1 MKLWKEFKEFAFK
14 GNVIDL
20 AVGVI
25 IGSAFTAIV
34 NSVVNDLFTP
44 LLSLI
49 TGRVDFS
56 TLAITLGAGENAAKI
71 AYGSFLQAVFNFLMI
86 AICIFAFVKAINK
99 LYRKGEA
106 EKEAKPAPRLCPY
119 CFGEI
124 DEKAT
129 RCPHCT
135 SELRERTLD
144 AGPRERALPLP
155 NGSARDRRD
164 GPGGVPKAA
173 ARPIFEQKPFLLR
186 KRSVSCASN
195 YSQKTGFC
203 ASPTSLLHG
212 RDGLGWLGL

>member
-34 NSVVNDLFTP
+34 TSVVNDLFTP

-71 AYGSFLQAVFNFLMI
+71 AYGSFLQAVFNFLMV

-99 LYRKGEA
+99 L
-106 EKEAKPAPRLCPY
+106 
-119 CFGEI
+119 
-124 DEKAT
+124 
-129 RCPHCT
+129 
-135 SELRERTLD
+135 
-144 AGPRERALPLP
+144 
-155 NGSARDRRD
+155 
-164 GPGGVPKAA
+164 
-173 ARPIFEQKPFLLR
+173 
-186 KRSVSCASN
+186 
-195 YSQKTGFC
+195 
-203 ASPTSLLHG
+203 
-212 RDGLGWLGL
+212 

>member
-71 AYGSFLQAVFNFLMI
+71 AYGSFLQAVFNFLMV

-99 LYRKGEA
+99 LHALGKKDEEPEPEEPETPTA
-106 EKEAKPAPRLCPY
+106 EELLTEIREVLKEQQ
-119 CFGEI
+119 
-124 DEKAT
+124 T
-129 RCPHCT
+129 R
-135 SELRERTLD
+135 
-144 AGPRERALPLP
+144 
-155 NGSARDRRD
+155 
-164 GPGGVPKAA
+164 
-173 ARPIFEQKPFLLR
+173 
-186 KRSVSCASN
+186 
-195 YSQKTGFC
+195 
-203 ASPTSLLHG
+203 PTS
-212 RDGLGWLGL
+212 

>member
-71 AYGSFLQAVFNFLMI
+71 AYGSFPAGSVQFPDGRHLHLRLRQGHQQALPQG
-86 AICIFAFVKAINK
+86 
-99 LYRKGEA
+99 RGGEGSQA
-106 EKEAKPAPRLCPY
+106 RPAP
-119 CFGEI
+119 
-124 DEKAT
+124 
-129 RCPHCT
+129 
-135 SELRERTLD
+135 
-144 AGPRERALPLP
+144 LPL
-155 NGSARDRRD
+155 
-164 GPGGVPKAA
+164 
-173 ARPIFEQKPFLLR
+173 LLR
-186 KRSVSCASN
+186 
-195 YSQKTGFC
+195 
-203 ASPTSLLHG
+203 
-212 RDGLGWLGL
+212 

>member
-20 AVGVI
+20 AVGVL
-25 IGSAFTAIV
+25 IGSSFTAIV

-44 LLSLI
+44 VLSLI

-56 TLAITLGAGENAAKI
+56 TLSLTLGTGENAPVL
-71 AYGSFLQAVFNFLMI
+71 AYGSFLQAVFNFLMV

-124 DEKAT
+124 NDKAT

-135 SELRERTLD
+135 SEL
-144 AGPRERALPLP
+144 
-155 NGSARDRRD
+155 
-164 GPGGVPKAA
+164 PK
-173 ARPIFEQKPFLLR
+173 E
-186 KRSVSCASN
+186 
-195 YSQKTGFC
+195 
-203 ASPTSLLHG
+203 
-212 RDGLGWLGL
+212 

>member
-71 AYGSFLQAVFNFLMI
+71 AYGSFLQAVFNFLMV

-99 LYRKGEA
+99 LQRPHEEA
-106 EKEAKPAPRLCPY
+106 PAKPARVCPF
-119 CFGEI
+119 CKMEI
-124 DEKAT
+124 AEDAT

-135 SELRERTLD
+135 SEL
-144 AGPRERALPLP
+144 
-155 NGSARDRRD
+155 
-164 GPGGVPKAA
+164 
-173 ARPIFEQKPFLLR
+173 
-186 KRSVSCASN
+186 
-195 YSQKTGFC
+195 
-203 ASPTSLLHG
+203 
-212 RDGLGWLGL
+212 

>member
-56 TLAITLGAGENAAKI
+56 TLAITLGTGENAAKI
-71 AYGSFLQAVFNFLMI
+71 AYGSFLQAVFNFLMV
-86 AICIFAFVKAINK
+86 AICIFIFVKIINRF
-99 LYRKGEA
+99 YRKNEA
-106 EKEAKPAPRLCPY
+106 EKEARPAPRLCPY

-124 DEKAT
+124 NDKAT

-135 SELRERTLD
+135 SEL
-144 AGPRERALPLP
+144 
-155 NGSARDRRD
+155 
-164 GPGGVPKAA
+164 PK
-173 ARPIFEQKPFLLR
+173 
-186 KRSVSCASN
+186 
-195 YSQKTGFC
+195 G
-203 ASPTSLLHG
+203 
-212 RDGLGWLGL
+212 

>member
-25 IGSAFTAIV
+25 IGRAFTAIV

-71 AYGSFLQAVFNFLMI
+71 AYGSFLQAVFNFLMV

-124 DEKAT
+124 DEKA
-129 RCPHCT
+129 RNR
-135 SELRERTLD
+135 LR
-144 AGPRERALPLP
+144 
-155 NGSARDRRD
+155 
-164 GPGGVPKAA
+164 
-173 ARPIFEQKPFLLR
+173 FLCR
-186 KRSVSCASN
+186 MAKRFATVMLSTV
-195 YSQKTGFC
+195 T
-203 ASPTSLLHG
+203 T
-212 RDGLGWLGL
+212 

>member
-56 TLAITLGAGENAAKI
+56 TLAITLGTGENAAKI
-71 AYGSFLQAVFNFLMI
+71 AYGSFLQAVFNFLMV
-86 AICIFAFVKAINK
+86 AICIFIFVKIINRF
-99 LYRKGEA
+99 YRK
-106 EKEAKPAPRLCPY
+106 RLCPY

-124 DEKAT
+124 NDKAT

-135 SELRERTLD
+135 SEL
-144 AGPRERALPLP
+144 
-155 NGSARDRRD
+155 
-164 GPGGVPKAA
+164 PK
-173 ARPIFEQKPFLLR
+173 E
-186 KRSVSCASN
+186 
-195 YSQKTGFC
+195 
-203 ASPTSLLHG
+203 
-212 RDGLGWLGL
+212 

>member
-71 AYGSFLQAVFNFLMI
+71 AYGSFLQAVFNFLMV
-86 AICIFAFVKAINK
+86 AICIFIFVKIINRF
-99 LYRKGEA
+99 YRKNEA
-106 EKEAKPAPRLCPY
+106 EKEARPVPRLCPY
-119 CFGEI
+119 CFSEI
-124 DEKAT
+124 NEKAT

-135 SELRERTLD
+135 SEL
-144 AGPRERALPLP
+144 
-155 NGSARDRRD
+155 
-164 GPGGVPKAA
+164 
-173 ARPIFEQKPFLLR
+173 
-186 KRSVSCASN
+186 
-195 YSQKTGFC
+195 
-203 ASPTSLLHG
+203 
-212 RDGLGWLGL
+212 